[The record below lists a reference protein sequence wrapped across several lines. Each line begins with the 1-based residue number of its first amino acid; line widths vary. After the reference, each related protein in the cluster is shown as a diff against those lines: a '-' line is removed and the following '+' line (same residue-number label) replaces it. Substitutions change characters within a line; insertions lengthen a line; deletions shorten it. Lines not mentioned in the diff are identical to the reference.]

1 MKPIKIFCLLIILF
15 CPLYGSENKN
25 IEDYFLKIHANEKLE
40 FLECVKK
47 EDASPA
53 QKVNT
58 KCEISSEAKDAV
70 FILYNKE
77 VQALFSFLDQFT
89 QYKRTNKVVPQY
101 PRMAQEKGTEGFAI
115 VKYSISKEGTV
126 LDPKIIEGKCGD
138 RRSPFTKFESCNVFN
153 KEALRAVKKF
163 KYEPVKFEGRKIR
176 KNNVSHSFT
185 FLMEEENLLIKK
197 NKSRAFVKAQKAIKE
212 MNFEKALTIAEA
224 NLTSDYIFMSIIASV
239 NYEKGNYLKAKEWS
253 NKLKDKLLY
262 EGRKI
267 PESVII
273 RIYTI
278 LISSLFNLGEYEE
291 LTNLEEEYSFYSK
304 EKSNFKGALAMINLY
319 YGISFISIG
328 DIHKGAYYLGIASK
342 NAASKEQLD
351 YINNVIDQIS
361 IYL

>member
-1 MKPIKIFCLLIILF
+1 MKPIKIFCLLLILF

-77 VQALFSFLDQFT
+77 VQTLFSFLDQFT
-89 QYKRTNKVVPQY
+89 QYKRTNEVVPQY
-101 PRMAQEKGTEGFAI
+101 PRMAQEKGTECFAI

-163 KYEPVKFEGRKIR
+163 KYEPVKFEGRKIK

-185 FLMEEENLLIKK
+185 FLMEEE
-197 NKSRAFVKAQKAIKE
+197 
-212 MNFEKALTIAEA
+212 
-224 NLTSDYIFMSIIASV
+224 YSV
-239 NYEKGNYLKAKEWS
+239 
-253 NKLKDKLLY
+253 
-262 EGRKI
+262 
-267 PESVII
+267 
-273 RIYTI
+273 
-278 LISSLFNLGEYEE
+278 
-291 LTNLEEEYSFYSK
+291 YSK